1 MEFIKYIV
9 NLGPSVMLP
18 IVIFIISLIIG
29 QKPGKAF
36 RSGVTIGI
44 GFIGIGLVIGLMLNN
59 LGPAAEA
66 MSKNLGVRLSII
78 DVGWPGDSPMVWAGP
93 IAMTAI
99 PIAIAVNVIMLV
111 FGLTRVVNVD
121 IWNIWHMAFTGTI
134 LYIAT
139 NNIWIAW
146 VGVIIHAAISY
157 KFGDWY
163 APIVNDFFGLE
174 GVAIPHGTSAYCAP
188 LAVPVE
194 IVIDKIPGL
203 NKININPKYIE
214 KRFGVFGEPMIIGL
228 ILGILIGVLAG
239 YDFKGIAQL
248 GMNMAAVMILM
259 PQVVKLIMQ
268 GLMPV
273 SEAAR
278 DFLQNRFKEKEF
290 YIGLDPAL
298 LLGNSEV
305 VAASL
310 LFVPLTLLLAM
321 VVPGNQVL
329 PFGDLATIGFFVA
342 IAVGIHRG
350 NLFRTLISGSLIMV
364 INIWIANETV
374 PLLTQL
380 AKMVNMLPK
389 GATHVAALDQG
400 GSPLTYLLLQIF
412 DFKNMGNLIA
422 LILIGGYYI
431 LGIYMSAKYL
441 KNKSYV
447 KNENIG

>member
-1 MEFIKYIV
+1 
-9 NLGPSVMLP
+9 
-18 IVIFIISLIIG
+18 
-29 QKPGKAF
+29 
-36 RSGVTIGI
+36 
-44 GFIGIGLVIGLMLNN
+44 
-59 LGPAAEA
+59 
-66 MSKNLGVRLSII
+66 
-78 DVGWPGDSPMVWAGP
+78 
-93 IAMTAI
+93 
-99 PIAIAVNVIMLV
+99 MLV

>member
-1 MEFIKYIV
+1 MGFIKYIV
-9 NLGPSVMLP
+9 DLGPSVMLP
-18 IVIFIISLIIG
+18 IVIFIISLILG
-29 QKPGKAF
+29 QKPGKAL

-59 LGPAAEA
+59 IGPAAQS
-66 MSKNLGVRLSII
+66 MSKNFGIHLNVV

-93 IAMTAI
+93 IAITAI
-99 PIAIAVNVIMLV
+99 PIAIAVNILMLI
-111 FGLTRVVNVD
+111 FGLTKVVNVD

-139 NNIWIAW
+139 NSIWIAW
-146 VGVIIHAAISY
+146 IGVVIHAAIAY

-163 APIVNDFFGLE
+163 SPIVNDFFGLE

-188 LAVPVE
+188 LAVPIE
-194 IVIDKIPGL
+194 WLIDRIPGL
-203 NKININPKYIE
+203 NKININSKNIE

-228 ILGILIGVLAG
+228 ILGIIIGILAG
-239 YDFKGIAQL
+239 YNFKEIAQL

-273 SEAAR
+273 SEAAK
-278 DFLQNRFKEKEF
+278 DYLQKKFNGKQF

-298 LLGNSEV
+298 LLGDSDV

-310 LFVPLTLLLAM
+310 LFVPITLILAIII
-321 VVPGNQVL
+321 PGNQVL

-342 IAVGIHRG
+342 IAVGIHNA
-350 NLFRTLISGSLIMV
+350 NLFRTIISGSVIMS
-364 INIWIANETV
+364 ITIWIANKTI

-389 GATHVAALDQG
+389 GTTHVAALDQG
-400 GSPLTYLLLQIF
+400 GSPLTYLLLQVF
-412 DFKNMGNLIA
+412 NYKNMGNLIVF
-422 LILIGGYYI
+422 ILLGLYYL
-431 LGIYMSAKYL
+431 LGLYMSAKYL

-447 KNENIG
+447 KDEDIG